1 MSDTMFAQHTGINPQ
16 DGRVAYGDDSRLT
29 VRFFRGTQRHGIMS
43 EEQSRP
49 VMVGVDMIA
58 IRQPGERD
66 EYHGVASAEHKMR
79 FPKQWEAYQNNQEFI
94 PDGTPLAVLY
104 PNAPE
109 TVENLRFMKI
119 YTVEQLAGLQEAAI
133 GRIGMG
139 GRDHVTRAQKFMQA
153 ATGFQAASVMNK
165 EMTDLKDEN
174 DLLKQRLEALEKLM
188 TAASED
194 QPRRGPGRPPKTQE
208 SPE

>member
-1 MSDTMFAQHTGINPQ
+1 MSDTMFAQHTGINPA
-16 DGRVAYGDDSRLT
+16 DGRVAYGDDSRLA
-29 VRFFRGTQRHGIMS
+29 VRFFRGKEIHGIQS
-43 EEQSRP
+43 QEEGRP
-49 VMVGVDMIA
+49 IYTGVDMVA

-66 EYHGVASAEHKMR
+66 EYHGIATPEHKMR
-79 FPKQWEAYQNNQEFI
+79 FPKQWEAYQNGQEHI

-104 PNAPE
+104 PNQPE
-109 TVENLRFMKI
+109 TVENLRFLKI

-133 GRIGMG
+133 GRIGLG

-153 ATGFQAASVMNK
+153 ATGYQAANRMNK

-174 DLLKQRLEALEKLM
+174 DLLKQRLEALEKLVT
-188 TAASED
+188 TASDD

-208 SPE
+208 PSE